1 MPSGGHRRAED
12 GQVRLSHHRHCLV
25 FFSAQGMWKLKLA
38 TYHAVQ
44 LVCCWYG
51 LWELPAFTATVIVH
65 RLFFHDLHLSQCL
78 NKNQSIESTQTLELS
93 ASVLEKWTRA
103 HFTLL
108 RAAYPGVL
116 VYLSLDK
123 EVLCQWRR
131 STELFLAFDSCPVL
145 RILISLAPPYGKGI
159 LTLLMTF
166 QPSFTCAHTCS
177 SLPVVSLSP
186 LTWLTHRCSPDRGW
200 LIVSGH
206 ACAWSI

>member
-1 MPSGGHRRAED
+1 MCIHSMFEVRFMPSRGHRRAED

-78 NKNQSIESTQTLELS
+78 NKNQGIESTQTLDLS

-108 RAAYPGVL
+108 RAAYLEFLFTFLWTRKFSANDVEALNSSWPL
-116 VYLSLDK
+116 IFALSLGS
-123 EVLCQWRR
+123 W
-131 STELFLAFDSCPVL
+131 
-145 RILISLAPPYGKGI
+145 
-159 LTLLMTF
+159 
-166 QPSFTCAHTCS
+166 
-177 SLPVVSLSP
+177 SP
-186 LTWLTHRCSPDRGW
+186 
-200 LIVSGH
+200 
-206 ACAWSI
+206 